1 MCLLLFTRKEEV
13 TMKDGRHSGPETQGI
28 VEAEEGSV
36 TDKGWAQ
43 EAGFRSE
50 CRVKFIYFKA
60 TWLRYELQI

>member
-13 TMKDGRHSGPETQGI
+13 TMRNGRPTGPETQGI

-43 EAGFRSE
+43 ETG
-50 CRVKFIYFKA
+50 
-60 TWLRYELQI
+60 LRMNAELN